1 MNIPWIEI
9 IKSDD
14 LYTVD
19 DEPVYIKRGT
29 LSRYNIRIR
38 RQNGERGRIKK
49 K

>member
-19 DEPVYIKRGT
+19 GEPVYIKRGT
-29 LSRYNIRIR
+29 LSGTIY
-38 RQNGERGRIKK
+38 GYVDKTGKEVELKK
-49 K
+49 